1 MSSLTLSRTIAA
13 TIFTILASYALW
25 ESHAPFKRKQRLRRQ
40 VAYNFFFY
48 LGCSLIADYNK
59 QLPTNLDRWRQ
70 PATAEDEE
78 QIWRYLDEALRDAGF
93 TLWTH
98 FYASVF
104 MSPGVTYPLSS
115 GFGYAIP
122 SRTDTN
128 GVGTVGILRQFMFPV
143 CWVYKSI
150 LSLSDIYEK
159 NGSSRPVRTRE
170 GLDVVIRVIVI
181 GDEGKDHLK
190 LLRTIA
196 TGENSLFSNNH
207 TLPMFAEF
215 QFEDI
220 IFGIFP
226 KVGGEMFYAYG
237 YWAKNSVGDIIE
249 MLMQMLEVSFTFHV
263 LPLLFNL
270 NLRLLHLFMT

>member
-1 MSSLTLSRTIAA
+1 MND
-13 TIFTILASYALW
+13 
-25 ESHAPFKRKQRLRRQ
+25 Q
-40 VAYNFFFY
+40 
-48 LGCSLIADYNK
+48 
-59 QLPTNLDRWRQ
+59 
-70 PATAEDEE
+70 E
-78 QIWRYLDEALRDAGF
+78 QIWTYLDEALRDAGF
-93 TLWTH
+93 TLWTRS
-98 FYASVF
+98 FASVF
-104 MSPGVTYPLSS
+104 RSPGRTYPLLS

-122 SRTDTN
+122 TRTDAN
-128 GVGTVGILRQFMFPV
+128 QIGTVGKLRRFIFPV
-143 CWVYKSI
+143 YWFYYVSI
-150 LSLSDIYEK
+150 LPLSDIYEK
-159 NGSSRPVRTRE
+159 NGSSRPARTRD

-181 GDEGKDHLK
+181 GDEGKDHLR

-207 TLPMFAEF
+207 ALPMFAEF

-263 LPLLFNL
+263 LPLLLNL